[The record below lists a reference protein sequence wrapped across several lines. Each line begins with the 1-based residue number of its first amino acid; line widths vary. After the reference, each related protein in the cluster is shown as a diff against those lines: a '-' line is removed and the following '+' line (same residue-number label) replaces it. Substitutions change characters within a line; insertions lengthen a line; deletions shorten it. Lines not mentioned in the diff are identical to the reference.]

1 MILTAARVADAYY
14 GLFPF
19 HTVLSLA
26 ALATIQTLL
35 EFVKRKKRLTE
46 SETRRYMLQMLDGVR
61 FLHTSKVIHR
71 DLKLGNLFLGF
82 GDEIKIGDFGLACKL
97 QFDGERKRTLCGT
110 PNYIAPEVLEGKN
123 GHSYEVDMWSIG
135 VVMYTCLVG
144 KPPFETNDVKSTY
157 KLIKSNSYSFPERL
171 HISEGAKS
179 LIRRILQSEPE
190 SRPSIEQVL
199 SDPWF
204 LGEGM
209 AIIHQSKA
217 APAGLSSTSSER
229 TATLATSLSSAM
241 GILSEGHRLPLQ
253 PIQDSQAG
261 RHSDRDAPLSNKY
274 LDSLSSRIGSTAS
287 DNAMSALE
295 RNVTTSATS
304 SHYTS
309 ASEHLDSARG
319 TSSGLSSGIN
329 LMRPSSASSAISS
342 EKGAAS
348 SVPSFATGNF
358 SSTGASEFLARRAAG
373 SGGSSSNI
381 YSGLSSLTAA
391 ASDRP
396 LSAIPSGA
404 NNVESTT
411 PTKRLSKQ
419 VENMDLQRETS
430 ADTAAQQAD
439 TKLAG
444 TASSVVPIP
453 AMASTVV
460 PAPRTGDGEDQLSLQ
475 SMHSNI
481 KSVLVLVQPSSSA
494 SSSKKDP
501 PVSYLPLP
509 FVWVS
514 RWVDYSKKYGLG
526 YKLSNGCSGVFFNDA
541 TKMLLETDGDS
552 LEYIERMRR
561 EDGSKYDVRRKQSLK
576 GHPADLTKKVTLME
590 HFKNYLDETHP
601 NRDSPLHQPTPQAHS
616 QEDSA
621 GGVYVR
627 KWMRTR
633 HSIIFRL
640 SNNNFQVR
648 RLGWQFCKSWQSRGM
663 GAGRM
668 LNSMRLSLL
677 LDHQAWLYRLQ
688 RGSPSRAPCEW
699 GFFCLLRCSLCQ
711 SVRLDSDLC
720 QL

>member
-1 MILTAARVADAYY
+1 M
-14 GLFPF
+14 
-19 HTVLSLA
+19 
-26 ALATIQTLL
+26 LATDHSAGYLLIFQTLL

-82 GDEIKIGDFGLACKL
+82 GDEVKIGDFGLACKL

-157 KLIKSNSYSFPERL
+157 KLIKSNNYSFPERL

-190 SRPSIEQVL
+190 SRPSIDQVL

-204 LGEGM
+204 LGEG
-209 AIIHQSKA
+209 A
-217 APAGLSSTSSER
+217 ALLHNAKVAGLSSTSSER
-229 TATLATSLSSAM
+229 GSSLAASLSSAM
-241 GILSEGHRLPLQ
+241 GILSEGHRPPLH
-253 PIQDSQAG
+253 PIQDSQSG
-261 RHSDRDAPLSNKY
+261 RGGDRDVPASTKYPDPL
-274 LDSLSSRIGSTAS
+274 SLSSRPSSAATDNAGST
-287 DNAMSALE
+287 LE
-295 RNVTTSATS
+295 RNITTSAMS

-309 ASEHLDSARG
+309 AADRLDSARG
-319 TSSGLSSGIN
+319 TSSGLSSGSN
-329 LMRPSSASSAISS
+329 LMRPSSASSAIST
-342 EKGAAS
+342 EKGTAS
-348 SVPSFATGNF
+348 SLSAFAVASGNF
-358 SSTGASEFLARRAAG
+358 SSTASSDYLSRRTVGA
-373 SGGSSSNI
+373 GGSSSNV
-381 YSGLSSLTAA
+381 YAGLSGVPAATA
-391 ASDRP
+391 DRP
-396 LSAIPSGA
+396 LSAIPNGA
-404 NNVESTT
+404 GAAESTT

-419 VENMDLQRETS
+419 VENIDLQREVAVDS
-430 ADTAAQQAD
+430 AARQAES
-439 TKLAG
+439 KSLG
-444 TASSVVPIP
+444 MASSVVPI
-453 AMASTVV
+453 AALASTVV
-460 PAPRTGDGEDQLSLQ
+460 PPPRTGDGEDQLSLQ

-481 KSVLVLVQPSSSA
+481 KSVLLHVQPSSST
-494 SSSKKDP
+494 SSAKKDP

-509 FVWVS
+509 LVWVS

-541 TKMLLETDGDS
+541 TKMLLETDGDA

-561 EDGSKYDVRRKQSLK
+561 EDGSKYDVRRQQSLK
-576 GHPADLTKKVTLME
+576 GHPPDLTKKVTLME

-601 NRDSPLHQPTPQAHS
+601 NRDSPLHQPPPQTQVQA
-616 QEDSA
+616 QDDAA

-640 SNNNFQVR
+640 SNNNFQV
-648 RLGWQFCKSWQSRGM
+648 
-663 GAGRM
+663 GAAVLDLIM
-668 LNSMRLSLL
+668 IVSVCWVLMRLVRASDCCVLSL
-677 LDHQAWLYRLQ
+677 
-688 RGSPSRAPCEW
+688 
-699 GFFCLLRCSLCQ
+699 
-711 SVRLDSDLC
+711 
-720 QL
+720 

>member
-1 MILTAARVADAYY
+1 MSSNLLAVRHARQLHVPLTFV
-14 GLFPF
+14 
-19 HTVLSLA
+19 SIC
-26 ALATIQTLL
+26 LATWFRPELALPQTLL

-157 KLIKSNSYSFPERL
+157 KLIKSNSYSFPDRL

-209 AIIHQSKA
+209 ALMHHSSKA
-217 APAGLSSTSSER
+217 ATAGLSSTSSER
-229 TATLATSLSSAM
+229 SSSIATSLSSAM
-241 GILSEGHRLPLQ
+241 GILSEGHRPPLH
-253 PIQDSQAG
+253 PIQDSQVG
-261 RHSDRDAPLSNKY
+261 RHSDRDAPT
-274 LDSLSSRIGSTAS
+274 SSKHPDTLASRTGSAAAE
-287 DNAMSALE
+287 NAMSALE
-295 RNVTTSATS
+295 RNVTTCATS

-309 ASEHLDSARG
+309 ASDRLDSARG
-319 TSSGLSSGIN
+319 TSSGLSSGVN
-329 LMRPSSASSAISS
+329 LMRPSSANSAISS
-342 EKGAAS
+342 EKGATS
-348 SVPSFATGNF
+348 TVPSFAGATGNF
-358 SSTGASEFLARRAAG
+358 SSAGTSEYLSRRAAG
-373 SGGSSSNI
+373 SGGSTSNI
-381 YSGLSSLTAA
+381 YAGLSNLTSTT
-391 ASDRP
+391 SDRP

-404 NNVESTT
+404 NNAESTT
-411 PTKRLSKQ
+411 PTKRLTKQ
-419 VENMDLQRETS
+419 VENMDLQREAATDS
-430 ADTAAQQAD
+430 AARHADT
-439 TKLAG
+439 TKTNGMASSVLPNPAM
-444 TASSVVPIP
+444 ASSVVP
-453 AMASTVV
+453 AS
-460 PAPRTGDGEDQLSLQ
+460 RTGDGEDQISLQ

-481 KSVLVLVQPSSSA
+481 KSVLLHVPPSSSA
-494 SSSKKDP
+494 SSTKKDP

-509 FVWVS
+509 LVWVS

-576 GHPADLTKKVTLME
+576 GHPADLTKKVTLMD

-601 NRDSPLHQPTPQAHS
+601 NRDSPLHQPAPQALS
-616 QEDSA
+616 QEESA

-640 SNNNFQVR
+640 SNNNFQV
-648 RLGWQFCKSWQSRGM
+648 
-663 GAGRM
+663 
-668 LNSMRLSLL
+668 
-677 LDHQAWLYRLQ
+677 H
-688 RGSPSRAPCEW
+688 
-699 GFFCLLRCSLCQ
+699 
-711 SVRLDSDLC
+711 
-720 QL
+720 